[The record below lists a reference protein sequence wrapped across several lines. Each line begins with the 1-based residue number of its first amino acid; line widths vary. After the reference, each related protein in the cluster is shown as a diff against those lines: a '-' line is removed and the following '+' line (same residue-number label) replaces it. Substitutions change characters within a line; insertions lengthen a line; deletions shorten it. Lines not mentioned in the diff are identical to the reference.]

1 MENKEI
7 IKWWEGK
14 RMIYNLILI
23 GFAIFVIVW
32 DYRYHSSIGTSIDY
46 DIGEKVGTSIFYIS
60 MANVFYCLGTGFEFT
75 CKYYEQDFSN
85 SGRYFLYVLG
95 ILYSII
101 IITITISPVT
111 I

>member
-32 DYRYHSSIGTSIDY
+32 DYRYYSSIGTLTDY
-46 DIGEKVGTSIFYIS
+46 DLGGNIEKTVFLIILSNIG
-60 MANVFYCLGTGFEFT
+60 YCLGGGFDAA
-75 CKYYEQDFSN
+75 CKYYEQSLLN
-85 SGRYFLYVLG
+85 VYRHSLYWIGVVISILYVSM
-95 ILYSII
+95 IL
-101 IITITISPVT
+101 SPWT
-111 I
+111 D